1 VKITYL
7 KLENF
12 VNIKAGMK
20 KTKVEI
26 DFSKSKNNL
35 ILLCGP
41 NGSGKTSLLSEM
53 HPFANSGNMDVRGE
67 TNLIIEGK
75 DGYKEVHIEDDNDKY
90 IIKHHYLFSKKT
102 KSVKSFISKNGI
114 ELNPNGNVKSFKE
127 TVSEHLGIDHELL
140 KLMRLGSNVT
150 SLINM
155 KSTNRKNFATKLFS
169 DIEVYNGFYKKV
181 SEEYRNIRAVMKSTV
196 DKINKFNIQDED
208 EFDKQIEITQHDVE
222 MYTIEKEK
230 IQKEITTLENK
241 INDIKIDDEE
251 IVNENYRLL
260 ESEINSANSLLSL
273 VSDINMS
280 KEEYELQCEKNKQQL
295 ELALVEYKSN
305 IDKAIS
311 ERDIYFNQRQELEET
326 LKRAAS
332 VERVR
337 NLKDTIKEYKDKI
350 INLEKELKNRKD
362 YNKTVLLLL
371 KEHCQKSLDYV
382 RELNIYSD
390 NDIKRIMESILN
402 NDDLMKSLETKN
414 IHNKTTY
421 DVLNAE
427 IINIENMNIEFDIEL
442 DDNKCTKDCPYKQFY
457 LQTIGKKN
465 NLNKFIE
472 ERNKINKELIRY
484 EELFNLYNNLI
495 FIKNHIES
503 YEHEFQIPIE
513 YNYASC
519 FENYIM
525 GKPIINTSL
534 LNLSIDDSEK
544 FEMMDKYRKDLE
556 GFENE
561 YEIIKSSGLDVIEI
575 ENKILNINDI
585 INKKDE
591 IIRENEILRNEV
603 EEELANNEKQT
614 IEILKAL
621 TVKDSLGD
629 MKIRLNEL
637 KLRIEEINNLKV
649 EKNHCL
655 NTLNLDKSELTKIND
670 FINKLTTK
678 ANQLVFN
685 KETYMNLVT
694 EHNALKLLFEDA
706 DVIKDSLN
714 ASKGIPLIFLQV
726 YLKNCP
732 IMMNNLLDTI
742 YNGELQIEG
751 FMIDENEFRIPFTK
765 SRIKVPDI
773 SFASQGESSFISI
786 VLSLSL
792 IIQSM
797 TKYDIICL
805 DELDGPLDTK
815 NREQFIKVLYEFI
828 RQTGSEQIF
837 LISHNNVFD
846 NEYVDLILTGDVDI
860 ENFKFGNVLFRP

>member
-1 VKITYL
+1 MKITYL

-20 KTKVEI
+20 KTKIEI
-26 DFSKSKNNL
+26 DLSKSTNNL
-35 ILLCGP
+35 VLLCGP
-41 NGSGKTSLLSEM
+41 NGSGKTSLLSEF

-75 DGYKEVHIEDDNDKY
+75 DGYKEIHIEDKEDKY

-102 KSVKSFISKNGI
+102 KSVKSFITKNGI

-127 TVSEHLGIDHELL
+127 AVSEHLGVDHELM

-150 SLINM
+150 GLINM

-196 DKINKFNIQDED
+196 DKINKFNIQDES
-208 EFDKQIEITQHDVE
+208 EFDKQINLTKNEIE
-222 MYTIEKEK
+222 LYTIEKERL
-230 IQKEITTLENK
+230 QKEITILENK

-251 IVNENYRLL
+251 LVRETFNSLQNEL
-260 ESEINSANSLLSL
+260 NSASNLLSL

-280 KEEYELQCEKNKQQL
+280 KEEYELVVEKDKQIL
-295 ELALVEYKSN
+295 ELNLLTYKNN

-311 ERDIYFNQRQELEET
+311 ERDIYYNQRQELEET
-326 LKRAAS
+326 MKRAAS
-332 VERVR
+332 IERIN
-337 NLKDTIKEYKDKI
+337 NLKDTIKEYKSNI
-350 INLEKELKNRKD
+350 SRLEKELFNRKE

-371 KEHCQKSLDYV
+371 KDHCQKAIDYI
-382 RELNIYSD
+382 RELNIYND
-390 NDIKRIMESILN
+390 KDIKRVMESIMN
-402 NDDLMKSLETKN
+402 NDDLLEMIETKN
-414 IHNKTTY
+414 KNNRETY
-421 DVLNAE
+421 DMLNAE
-427 IINIENMNIEFDIEL
+427 IINIENMNIGFDIEIE
-442 DDNKCTKDCPYKQFY
+442 DNKCTKDCPYRQFY

-465 NLNKFIE
+465 NLNKYIN
-472 ERNKINKELIRY
+472 ERNKINKELLKN
-484 EELFNLYNNLI
+484 EELFNLYNSII

-503 YEHEFQIPIE
+503 YEHEYQIPIE
-513 YNYASC
+513 YDYAGC
-519 FENYIM
+519 FENYII

-534 LNLSIDDSEK
+534 LNLAIDDSEK
-544 FEMMDKYRKDLE
+544 FELLRKYKKDLE
-556 GFENE
+556 GFETE
-561 YEIIKSSGLDVIEI
+561 YELIKSSGLDIIEI
-575 ENKILNINDI
+575 ENKILNLNDI
-585 INKKDE
+585 ISERDNIIRDNNILKEEIEEE
-591 IIRENEILRNEV
+591 IINK
-603 EEELANNEKQT
+603 EKQT
-614 IEILKAL
+614 SEILKAL
-621 TVKDSLGD
+621 VVRDSMED
-629 MKIRLNEL
+629 MKKRFEEY
-637 KLRIEEINNLKV
+637 KLRLEEINKLKI
-649 EKNHCL
+649 EKNDCL
-655 NTLNLDKSELTKIND
+655 NTMKSDGNELTKVNE
-670 FINKLTTK
+670 FITRLTTK
-678 ANQLVFN
+678 VNQLMFN
-685 KETYMNLVT
+685 KENYNNLVT

-706 DVIKDSLN
+706 EVIKDSLN

-751 FMIDENEFRIPFTK
+751 FMIDENEFRIPFNK
-765 SRIKVPDI
+765 SGIKVPDI

-828 RQTGSEQIF
+828 RQTGSDQIF
-837 LISHNNVFD
+837 LISHNNLF
-846 NEYVDLILTGDVDI
+846 ESESVDLIMTGDDDI

>member
-1 VKITYL
+1 MKITYL

-26 DFSKSKNNL
+26 DLSKSKNNL
-35 ILLCGP
+35 VLLCGP
-41 NGSGKTSLLSEM
+41 NGSGKTSLLSEL

-75 DGYKEVHIEDDNDKY
+75 DGYKEVHIEDKDDKY

-102 KSVKSFISKNGI
+102 KSVKSFIAKNGV

-181 SEEYRNIRAVMKSTV
+181 SEEYRNIRAVMKSTA

-208 EFDKQIEITQHDVE
+208 EFDKQIELAHHEVE
-222 MYTIEKEK
+222 LYTIEKEK

-241 INDIKIDDEE
+241 VIDIKIDDEE
-251 IVNENYRLL
+251 LVVNSFRSLENEL
-260 ESEINSANSLLSL
+260 NSADNLLSL

-280 KEEYELQCEKNKQQL
+280 KEEYELICEKNKQQL

-311 ERDIYFNQRQELEET
+311 ERDIYYNQRQDLEET

-332 VERVR
+332 AERIK
-337 NLKDTIKEYKDKI
+337 NLKETINEYKSNISK
-350 INLEKELKNRKD
+350 LEKELEGRNK

-371 KEHCQKSLDYV
+371 KEHCQKAIDYV

-390 NDIKRIMESILN
+390 ADIKRLMESILN
-402 NDDLMKSLETKN
+402 NDNLMEKLETKN
-414 IHNKTTY
+414 IDNKSTY
-421 DVLNAE
+421 DILNAE
-427 IINIENMNIEFDIEL
+427 IINIENMNIEFDVEL
-442 DDNKCTKDCPYKQFY
+442 GDNRCSEDCPYKQFY

-465 NLNKFIE
+465 NLNKYIE
-472 ERNKINKELIRY
+472 ERNVVNKEILRY
-484 EELFNLYNNLI
+484 EELYNLYNNLI
-495 FIKNHIES
+495 FIKNHVES

-513 YNYASC
+513 YNCVSC

-525 GKPIINTSL
+525 GKSIMNTSL
-534 LNLSIDDSEK
+534 LNLAIDDSEK
-544 FEMMDKYRKDLE
+544 FESLEKYKKDLE

-575 ENKILNINDI
+575 ENKILDINDI
-585 INKKDE
+585 ILERDNIINKNTAYKIE
-591 IIRENEILRNEV
+591 VEKELEENEI
-603 EEELANNEKQT
+603 KTQ
-614 IEILKAL
+614 EILKAL
-621 TVKDSLGD
+621 AIKDSMED
-629 MKIRLNEL
+629 MKKRYNEL
-637 KLRIEEINNLKV
+637 KSRIDEINNLKV
-649 EKNHCL
+649 EKQYCL
-655 NTLNLDKSELTKIND
+655 NTINSNKIELTKINE
-670 FINKLTTK
+670 FITKLTAK
-678 ANQLVFN
+678 ANQLSFN
-685 KETYMNLVT
+685 KETYTNLVN

-751 FMIDENEFRIPFTK
+751 FMIDENEFRIPFVK
-765 SRIKVPDI
+765 SGIKVPDI

-815 NREQFIKVLYEFI
+815 NREQFIKVLYSFI
-828 RQTGSEQIF
+828 NQFKSDQVF
-837 LISHNNVFD
+837 LISHNNMFD
-846 NEYVDLILTGDVDI
+846 NEPIDLILTGDIDV
-860 ENFKFGNVLFRP
+860 ENYKFANVIFKP

>member
-1 VKITYL
+1 MKITYL

-26 DFSKSKNNL
+26 DLSNSKNNL

-41 NGSGKTSLLSEM
+41 NGTGKTSLLSEL

-75 DGYKEVHIEDDNDKY
+75 DGYKEVHLEDGDDKY
-90 IIKHHYLFSKKT
+90 VIKHHYLFSKKT
-102 KSVKSFISKNGI
+102 KSVKSFVTKNGI

-127 TVSEHLGIDHELL
+127 AINEQLGIDHELL

-181 SEEYRNIRAVMKSTV
+181 SEEYRNIRAVMKSTA
-196 DKINKFNIQDED
+196 DKISKFNIQDEA
-208 EFDKQIEITQHDVE
+208 EFDKQIEVTQHEVSL
-222 MYTIEKEK
+222 YTIEKERL
-230 IQKEITTLENK
+230 QREITTMENK
-241 INDIKIDDEE
+241 IHDIKIDDEE
-251 IVNENYRLL
+251 LVYETFKSL
-260 ESEINSANSLLSL
+260 ESELNSANTLLAL
-273 VSDINMS
+273 VADINMS
-280 KEEYELQCEKNKQQL
+280 KAEYELMCETNKQQL
-295 ELALVEYKSN
+295 ELALLGYKSN

-311 ERDIYFNQRQELEET
+311 ERDIYYNQKQDLEET
-326 LKRAAS
+326 MKRAAS
-332 VERVR
+332 AERIS
-337 NLKDTIKEYKDKI
+337 NLKSTINEYKVNI
-350 INLEKELKNRKD
+350 ARLEKELENRNRYD
-362 YNKTVLLLL
+362 KTVLLLL
-371 KEHCQKSLDYV
+371 KDHCQKTMDYV
-382 RELNIYSD
+382 RDLEIYKDS
-390 NDIKRIMESILN
+390 DIKRLMESLLD
-402 NDDLMKSLETKN
+402 NDDILKRMEDVNNKNKSM
-414 IHNKTTY
+414 Y
-421 DVLNAE
+421 DKLNAD
-427 IINIENMNIEFDIEL
+427 IINIENMNLEFDIDL
-442 DDNKCTKDCPYKQFY
+442 GDDSCTEDCPYKQFY

-465 NLNKFIE
+465 NLNKYIE
-472 ERNKINKELIRY
+472 ERNAINKEILRY
-484 EELFNLYNNLI
+484 EELYNLYNNLV

-525 GKPIINTSL
+525 NKPVVNTNL
-534 LNLSIDDSEK
+534 LNLAIDDSEK
-544 FEMMDKYRKDLE
+544 FELLEKYKKDLE
-556 GFENE
+556 KFETE
-561 YEIIKSSGLDVIEI
+561 YELIKSSGLDMIEI
-575 ENKILNINDI
+575 ENKILDINDK
-585 INKKDE
+585 INERDI
-591 IIRENEILRNEV
+591 IIRDNTIMRDEV
-603 EEELANNEKQT
+603 EEEIANNEKQT
-614 IEILKAL
+614 AELLKAL
-621 TVKDSLGD
+621 ALRDS
-629 MKIRLNEL
+629 MEEMNKRYEEL
-637 KLRIEEINNLKV
+637 KARIEEINNLKI
-649 EKNHCL
+649 EKSRCL
-655 NTLNLDKSELTKIND
+655 NTMNSNRNELMKVNE
-670 FINKLTTK
+670 FITKLTAK
-678 ANQLVFN
+678 ANQLVFS
-685 KETYMNLVT
+685 KETYNNLVT

-706 DVIKDSLN
+706 DVIRDSLN

-751 FMIDENEFRIPFTK
+751 FLIDENEFRIPFNK
-765 SRIKVPDI
+765 AGIRVPDI
-773 SFASQGESSFISI
+773 AFASQGESSFISI

-846 NEYVDLILTGDVDI
+846 NEAVDLILTGDIDI